1 VVSAKKRV
9 LAFTEAN
16 SISPMDLTGKIYF
29 YPGAIKLAEAGS
41 FGSPAAR
48 CAVRM
53 GTEAGGAHRIY
64 MAAKIG
70 GRAGTRDELPRAAS
84 LPLGRKPFC
93 HQRSSPAGRWQAP
106 ATALLTVRA

>member
-1 VVSAKKRV
+1 
-9 LAFTEAN
+9 
-16 SISPMDLTGKIYF
+16 
-29 YPGAIKLAEAGS
+29 
-41 FGSPAAR
+41 
-48 CAVRM
+48 
-53 GTEAGGAHRIY
+53 

>member
-1 VVSAKKRV
+1 MQWSCGDHDETTLPVDSAERRPYRGGSGHHDLLVSAKKRV

-53 GTEAGGAHRIY
+53 GTEAGGHTGYIWLRKL
-64 MAAKIG
+64 AAG
-70 GRAGTRDELPRAAS
+70 QGPG
-84 LPLGRKPFC
+84 
-93 HQRSSPAGRWQAP
+93 
-106 ATALLTVRA
+106 